1 MATSLRT
8 PRLLLREWRDD
19 DRAPFARMSEDPAVM
34 EMLLPMNRA
43 ASDAWITQMQAHCH
57 KHGFCQW
64 AVELPG
70 EVSLIGAVGL
80 NWVPHKTPFT
90 PAVEMGWRLARPYW
104 GQGYAIEAA
113 LAVIDDAF
121 GRIGLDEIVAY
132 TVPANRR
139 SWGLM
144 ERLGMHRNPNEDFDH
159 PACPEG
165 HPLRRHVLYRLT
177 RQPHTKPASNCPHTP
192 LSHS

>member
-1 MATSLRT
+1 
-8 PRLLLREWRDD
+8 
-19 DRAPFARMSEDPAVM
+19 M
-34 EMLLPMNRA
+34 EMLLPMDRA
-43 ASDAWITQMQAHCH
+43 ASDAWIMQMQGHYR

-64 AVELPG
+64 AVERPG

-80 NWVPHKTPFT
+80 NWVPLKTPFT
-90 PAVEMGWRLARPYW
+90 PAVEMGWRLAHPYW
-104 GQGYAIEAA
+104 GQGYAFEAA

-144 ERLGMHRNPNEDFDH
+144 ERLGMRRDPKEDFDH

-165 HPLRRHVLYRLT
+165 HPLRRHLLYRLL
-177 RQPHTKPASNCPHTP
+177 RQPRTKPASNRPHTP